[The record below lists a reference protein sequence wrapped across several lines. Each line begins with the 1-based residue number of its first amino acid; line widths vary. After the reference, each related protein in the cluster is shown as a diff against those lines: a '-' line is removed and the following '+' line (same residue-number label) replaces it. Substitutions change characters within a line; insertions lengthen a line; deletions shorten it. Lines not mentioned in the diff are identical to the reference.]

1 MEAQMEFQ
9 QKYEIAS
16 RKRCII
22 PEKPEILE
30 AEQAL
35 AQDPRN
41 GDLWMQKGLA
51 LAKYSLMREA
61 TECYSMAISYNPFK
75 WEYYRHRAHR
85 FLSMWRFEDA
95 AADFT
100 IASRLNPDGWDIW
113 YHLGL
118 SHFLLGAYD
127 KAAKAYQRCL
137 DLTTQ
142 ESKLIACVDWYWMT
156 LNRLER
162 YDDAKKLLDRIT
174 TGMDAGDNTAYYA
187 RLMVYKGLKKAE
199 DVLSADPE
207 KTTDLERLT
216 YGFGIGNYMMIHGDA
231 QSAIDIWKQV
241 VKAGDENDLY
251 YAFSYLASKVELT
264 RRGLL

>member
-16 RKRCII
+16 RERCVV

-30 AEQAL
+30 AEKAL
-35 AQDPRN
+35 AQDPCN

-61 TECYSMAISYNPFK
+61 VECYSMAISYNPFK
-75 WEYYRHRAHR
+75 WNYYRHRAHR

-100 IASRLNPDGWDIW
+100 ISSRLNPQDWDTC

-118 SHFLLGAYD
+118 SHFLLGAYE

-137 DLTTQ
+137 ELTTQ

-156 LNRLER
+156 LKRLGR
-162 YDDAKKLLDRIT
+162 DDDAQKLLEHIT

-187 RLMVYKGLKKAE
+187 RLLVYKGLKKVE

-207 KTTDLERLT
+207 KTTDLERVT
-216 YGFGIGNYMMIHGDA
+216 YGFGIGNYMMIQGET
-231 QSAIDIWKQV
+231 QKAIEVWKQV

-251 YAFSYLASKVELT
+251 FAFSYLASKVELT